1 VSALRKLITISRRSA
16 ERPRPSRAPRPGLHA
31 LAARGEEAFG
41 YSLVELLFVSGLI
54 VSLSGMAVP
63 ELLNG
68 LDDYRA
74 AGAARYV
81 STRMQRIRM
90 EALTRGIEVAIQFT
104 QVGAGYTYA
113 VYMDGNHDGVRNKD
127 IQDGI
132 DLRVGADERLRD
144 HFTGVDFGAQPG
156 LPAVDAGSAPAG
168 DDPIRLGASNM
179 ASFSSMGTATSGS
192 VFIRGRRNAQYVVRI
207 FGTTAKVRV
216 LRFDQ
221 RTGQWKPL

>member
-1 VSALRKLITISRRSA
+1 MRKLITISRRCA
-16 ERPRPSRAPRPGLHA
+16 ERARSGRVPRPGLRSIA
-31 LAARGEEAFG
+31 VCCEQASG

-54 VSLSGMAVP
+54 VSLGGMAVP
-63 ELLNG
+63 QLLNG
-68 LDDYRA
+68 LDGYRA

-81 STRMQRIRM
+81 STRMQRLRM
-90 EALTRGIEVAIQFT
+90 EALTRGIEVAMQFT
-104 QVGAGYTYA
+104 RVGEGYTYA
-113 VYMDGNHDGVRNKD
+113 VYVDGNRDGVRKKD
-127 IQDGI
+127 IQNGVDP
-132 DLRVGADERLRD
+132 RVGSNERLQD

-156 LPAVDAGSAPAG
+156 LPAVDAGSAPPG

-216 LRFDQ
+216 LQFDQ
-221 RTGQWKPL
+221 RARQWKPL